1 MWLCLSDDLQPLD
14 PRSHLL
20 PRESPRMN
28 SLTLQWRIWVTILNI
43 FLVFFVLFSTLF
55 HFTTCG
61 GGFCLNCVAS
71 SLACDDDRMQMYTS
85 NFIHHRGNHSSY
97 YYSPWLK
104 SYNYSFVSCS
114 SPGPPP
120 ITPPPL
126 VWLAGWLGVMSL
138 PQQYLWVCVPF
149 DFSSVASVT
158 WLLLLLLLPNNIIR
172 FL

>member
-43 FLVFFVLFSTLF
+43 FLVFSYSFRLYSILQIVVVDSAWTASRLWPAMMIVCKCTRVILFITAVTILLIIIPPDWNR
-55 HFTTCG
+55 TIT
-61 GGFCLNCVAS
+61 VS
-71 SLACDDDRMQMYTS
+71 SLA
-85 NFIHHRGNHSSY
+85 
-97 YYSPWLK
+97 
-104 SYNYSFVSCS
+104 
-114 SPGPPP
+114 PPQALP
-120 ITPPPL
+120 RSL
-126 VWLAGWLGVMSL
+126 LRRWSGWSGWLGVMSL
-138 PQQYLWVCVPF
+138 PQQYLRVCVPF

-158 WLLLLLLLPNNIIR
+158 WLLLLLLLLPNNIIR

>member
-120 ITPPPL
+120 DHSSAAG
-126 VWLAGWLGVMSL
+126 LAGWLGVMSL
-138 PQQYLWVCVPF
+138 PQQYLRVCVPF

-158 WLLLLLLLPNNIIR
+158 WLLLLLLLLPNNIIR

>member
-71 SLACDDDRMQMYTS
+71 SLACDDDRMQMYTG
-85 NFIHHRGNHSSY
+85 NFIHHCGNHSSY

-120 ITPPPL
+120 DPSSAAG
-126 VWLAGWLGVMSL
+126 LAGWLGVMSL
-138 PQQYLWVCVPF
+138 PQQYLRVCVPF

-158 WLLLLLLLPNNIIR
+158 WLLLLLLLLPNNIIR

>member
-71 SLACDDDRMQMYTS
+71 LACDDDRMQMYTS

-120 ITPPPL
+120 IPPPPL
-126 VWLAGWLGVMSL
+126 VWLAGWGSCRYRSSTSESV
-138 PQQYLWVCVPF
+138 YLLISHRSRP
-149 DFSSVASVT
+149 
-158 WLLLLLLLPNNIIR
+158 
-172 FL
+172 